1 MANFKFVVNDPETR
15 RSYQVEIEQSKA
27 LGIIGKKIGDEIDLD
42 FLGLVGYKGKITGG
56 TDKDGFP
63 MHPAIS
69 GPGRK
74 RILLSKPPCFHPK
87 LKGQRK
93 RKTVRGNTISED
105 IVQINCK
112 IIQKGAKPIEEL
124 IPVKPKEEAKK
135 KEEKVKEK
143 TEKSEKPKEEKVEEK
158 KVEGKEEE
166 KAEKPKEEK
175 AEKTKEEK
183 KEEEKAEEKKVEGEE
198 QEKPEEVEKSKEER
212 VEKGEEG
219 KG

>member
-158 KVEGKEEE
+158 KVEGKKEE
-166 KAEKPKEEK
+166 KVEKPKEEK
-175 AEKTKEEK
+175 TEKPKEEK
-183 KEEEKAEEKKVEGEE
+183 KEEEKAEEKKVEGKE